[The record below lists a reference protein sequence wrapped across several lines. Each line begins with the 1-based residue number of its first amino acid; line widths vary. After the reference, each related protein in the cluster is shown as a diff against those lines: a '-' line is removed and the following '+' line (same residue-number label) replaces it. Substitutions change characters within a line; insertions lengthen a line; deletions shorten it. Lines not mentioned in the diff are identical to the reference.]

1 MKKGIQLFLSLF
13 LLLFTVSL
21 FANPFEGVIY
31 FQKIDDKE
39 VTYFRYYIK
48 DNQVRVEDVN
58 EGGIIN
64 GILLIDLKDKTL
76 KMLSCSAQMYIDVPI
91 APEND
96 KLKVKIDRT
105 GEVKMIVGKE
115 CELWKV
121 VNLVDYSNFEFW
133 VSKGEFSF
141 FTPMLNMLNRND
153 KIAVAWISTMMGND
167 YFPFEG
173 VEYSSTGKL
182 ITKLEILEIK
192 EQEIDTDLF
201 KVPANYSLFE
211 KNNDQ

>member
-153 KIAVAWISTMMGND
+153 KIAMAWISTMMGND